1 MKSFMSELADTS
13 GVVQQILVTDDG
25 DSCSHWL
32 LIHSVDN
39 RF

>member
-25 DSCSHWL
+25 DSCSH
-32 LIHSVDN
+32 
-39 RF
+39 